1 MPLST
6 DGMGHA
12 MSDQQP
18 RGDRAAAAD
27 TDVVAA
33 YRSGL
38 TIAEV
43 AEVYGESP
51 HRIAQL
57 IVSERALR
65 ARRRRA
71 LRLVSSRA

>member
-1 MPLST
+1 
-6 DGMGHA
+6 
-12 MSDQQP
+12 MSDEHA
-18 RGDRAAAAD
+18 RDDRTHVAG
-27 TDVVAA
+27 TDAVAA
-33 YRSGL
+33 YRAGL

-51 HRIAQL
+51 RRIAQL

-71 LRLVSSRA
+71 LRLVSSRP

>member
-1 MPLST
+1 
-6 DGMGHA
+6 

-18 RGDRAAAAD
+18 GEDPTTPAD

-43 AEVYGESP
+43 AEVYGQSP

-57 IVSERALR
+57 ILSERALR

>member
-1 MPLST
+1 M
-6 DGMGHA
+6 
-12 MSDQQP
+12 
-18 RGDRAAAAD
+18 AD
-27 TDVVAA
+27 TEVVAA
-33 YRSGL
+33 HRSGL

-51 HRIAQL
+51 RRIAQL

-71 LRLVSSRA
+71 LRLASSRA